1 MEDQDINRV
10 LMQFERQ
17 LRQVNRACI
26 NPVIEELS
34 VTGLSSIINLV
45 ARSRARYLKQVYELC
60 KKYEKTD
67 GFPTKEE
74 LETLRV
80 TRACFLDLVDGSKS
94 FEISIQ
100 RGYLDLKP

>member
-1 MEDQDINRV
+1 MEDQDINRS
-10 LMQFERQ
+10 LLHFEHH
-17 LRQVNRACI
+17 LRQANRTYI
-26 NPVIEELS
+26 NPVIENLS
-34 VTGLSSIINLV
+34 VGGLSPIIDLV

-60 KKYEKTD
+60 KKYENTD
-67 GFPTKEE
+67 AFPTKEE

-80 TRACFLDLVDGSKS
+80 IRACFLDLVDGSKS